1 MTFAVPANLEAQLD
15 ELVTHYPQKR
25 SASLM
30 LLHALQEHFG
40 YISRDAV
47 EWTARKLG
55 LQPINVFELVT
66 FYPMFRQEPLGKTHI
81 KVCRTLSCAL
91 AGSGELRT
99 HFCQKLGL
107 DAHKHAAQTT
117 PDGKFTVEF
126 VECLADCGNAPVVLL
141 NEDLLPKVT
150 PAQADEIVAKGN
162 SK

>member
-30 LLHALQEHFG
+30 FLHALQEHFG

-55 LQPINVFELVT
+55 LQPINIFELVT

-99 HFCQKLGL
+99 HFCTKLGL
-107 DAHKHAAQTT
+107 DTHKHAAQTT